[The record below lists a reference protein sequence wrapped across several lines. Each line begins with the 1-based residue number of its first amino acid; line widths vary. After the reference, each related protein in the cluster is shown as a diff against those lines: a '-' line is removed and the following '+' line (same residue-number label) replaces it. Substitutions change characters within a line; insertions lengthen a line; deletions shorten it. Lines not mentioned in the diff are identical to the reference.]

1 MAGVSASASL
11 LALLSAG
18 AGASPRAHCGVP
30 PDSQLPQ
37 HPQPPAALS
46 PPPARV
52 LLGRAGGGGPAEVLL
67 VPAMGGLSSRNYSCE
82 VCPEG
87 GAVPNSSARLHIAV
101 PMPVD
106 NATIT
111 PSVLEVTLPETGT
124 HRDTVAAGVGGALL
138 FLLLLVAVIVA
149 WHWWHRV
156 GPPQTPWH
164 PQWRILRR
172 RTWSCEGNHGNPV
185 TSTAIYTK
193 SCDALGSRKHW
204 VTLGVLPPWLLWLP
218 ILPRE
223 VVMAQGE
230 VAHGTLCY
238 PFPLPVPPR
247 ASPSL
252 CWYLQGL
259 PSPVQVPK
267 YPQRLHHSLPT
278 ALAVHPGLPHSP
290 PTTPVP
296 SCWKRGNWGGFLLKG
311 FSGENEAQ
319 KWQYYI

>member
-1 MAGVSASASL
+1 MPAVLWDRVTLTCQGSGTASAATRYKDRQHCWQGRNTVCVTKSGIYTFDRPGRGLSPPVRLLDAAPQWPLQVQGLGGILGMAGVSASASL

-156 GPPQTPWH
+156 DARKHQERAPPDPLAPPVED
-164 PQWRILRR
+164 PQATYMELRR
-172 RTWSCEGNHGNPV
+172 QPWEPSDIYGN
-185 TSTAIYTK
+185 
-193 SCDALGSRKHW
+193 
-204 VTLGVLPPWLLWLP
+204 
-218 ILPRE
+218 
-223 VVMAQGE
+223 
-230 VAHGTLCY
+230 
-238 PFPLPVPPR
+238 
-247 ASPSL
+247 
-252 CWYLQGL
+252 
-259 PSPVQVPK
+259 
-267 YPQRLHHSLPT
+267 LH
-278 ALAVHPGLPHSP
+278 
-290 PTTPVP
+290 
-296 SCWKRGNWGGFLLKG
+296 
-311 FSGENEAQ
+311 Q
-319 KWQYYI
+319 KL